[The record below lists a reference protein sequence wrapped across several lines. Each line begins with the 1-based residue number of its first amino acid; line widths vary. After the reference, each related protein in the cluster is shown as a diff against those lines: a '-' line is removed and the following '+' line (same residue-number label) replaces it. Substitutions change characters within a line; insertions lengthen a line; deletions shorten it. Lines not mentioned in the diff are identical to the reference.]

1 MSALDNKAQS
11 GIEMIIIVVAIIAVS
26 VVAFSILNDMN
37 KSTTAMVVLKAKAL
51 EELSGSNYG
60 NIYIELIECPE
71 TADEI
76 ICTIN
81 FKPNLD
87 ITQKQTMQNALDGA
101 ASDLGTKLGKLV
113 TAAIK

>member
-11 GIEMIIIVVAIIAVS
+11 GIEMIVVVVAIISVS

-37 KSTTAMVVLKAKAL
+37 KSTTAMVVLKTKAL

-71 TADEI
+71 TDDEI
-76 ICTIN
+76 ICTIY
-81 FKPNLD
+81 FVPSLE
-87 ITQKQTMQNALDGA
+87 TAQEQTMQLALDSA
-101 ASDLGTKLGKLV
+101 AGKLTTLLGKDI
-113 TAAIK
+113 TAAVG